1 MNGHMPFLRKYLWEL
16 KIPLKIKFSCGS
28 FIKKIVPTNYKLVK
42 RNWNGCKKCFFLVI
56 PGDYRAFV
64 SLILLL
70 VHIIYALPPPTN
82 IINMFGNW
90 LNGIDEKI
98 RLGFALVL
106 QLYVGRYGTIETTS
120 FLTRLEAFTLCTLSI

>member
-1 MNGHMPFLRKYLWEL
+1 
-16 KIPLKIKFSCGS
+16 
-28 FIKKIVPTNYKLVK
+28 
-42 RNWNGCKKCFFLVI
+42 VI
-56 PGDYRAFV
+56 PGDYRALV

-70 VHIIYALPPPTN
+70 VHITYALPPPT
-82 IINMFGNW
+82 NMFGNW

-106 QLYVGRYGTIETTS
+106 QLYVGRYGTIETTL